1 MSVNLRDEL
10 QHPTTLWR
18 KRYLSLVLFTIVLSV
33 LFLFLF
39 LFFSLELPQA
49 FHHSQTWVMW
59 FEKPN

>member
-10 QHPTTLWR
+10 QHPTTLWG
-18 KRYLSLVLFTIVLSV
+18 KRYLSLLLFTIVLSV
-33 LFLFLF
+33 LF